1 MRRLAPLARVLA
13 LTLAFS
19 PFVLMPHA
27 PAHAAPAAL
36 SPAAA
41 ATEAAQQAATEGYL
55 YFYPLVAMDLTRRQ
69 FTHPSRGAD
78 GAPANMFHHGRT
90 LPRAGAATPWAN
102 VDMLRSSAW
111 LDLTDGPVVL
121 SVPDTAG
128 RLYTL
133 TLLDMWTD
141 VFATL
146 GKRTTGTAKGNT
158 VIVPPGWS
166 GTLPSGMA
174 RIDAPTVH
182 VWAKG
187 MIETHGPA
195 DQAAV
200 HTLQDGF
207 VLTPLAQWN
216 LPAQAPRTKPD
227 PSLDL
232 KIPVSEQV
240 DSMPTDAFFTYAAE
254 LLRKHPPHAT
264 DQPVLALLRRVGLA
278 PGRPFDFDKL
288 DHSAK
293 QGMRRGVRAARD
305 RMAPAAGHSL
315 RATDGWLQETGS
327 IGVYGND
334 WLRRA
339 LAAQAQPGS
348 GLPEDLTVLVLATD
362 SDGALLDGAHR
373 YALHLETGQLP
384 DAGAFWSLT
393 AYDSQGMPVPNPV
406 NRHALGSRDPLRYNA
421 DGSLDLVFSHAAPP
435 PEDQSNWLPIPA
447 AGPVGMLLRVYL
459 PGPAVRDGLWT
470 PPAVRRDVPEAA
482 DGGNGEPAAGE
493 PAAGEPASEDAAK
506 TDAPATSEAPVSN
519 KTASPSGA
527 AKPQANAPATP
538 PAKKP

>member
-1 MRRLAPLARVLA
+1 MRRLAPVARVLV
-13 LTLAFS
+13 LSLAFS
-19 PFVLMPHA
+19 PCVLMPQA
-27 PAHAAPAAL
+27 SVHAAPAAL

-41 ATEAAQQAATEGYL
+41 ATEAAQQAAIEGYL
-55 YFYPLVAMDLTRRQ
+55 YFYPLIAMDLTRRQ
-69 FTHPSRGAD
+69 FTHPARGAD
-78 GAPANMFHHGRT
+78 GAPANTFQHGRT
-90 LPRAGAATPWAN
+90 LPRAGDATPWAN
-102 VDMLRSSAW
+102 VDMLRSNAW

-158 VIVPPGWS
+158 VIVPPGWN

-174 RIDAPTVH
+174 RIDAPTVQ

-195 DQAAV
+195 DQATVNA
-200 HTLQDGF
+200 LQDGF

-232 KIPVSEQV
+232 KIPVREQV

-264 DQPVLALLRRVGLA
+264 DQPLLALLRRVGLV

-305 RMAPAAGHSL
+305 RMAAAAGHSL

-373 YALHLETGQLP
+373 YTLHLDSGRLP
-384 DAGAFWSLT
+384 DTGAFWSLT
-393 AYDSQGMPVPNPV
+393 AYDGQGLPVPNPV
-406 NRHALGSRDPLRYNA
+406 NRMALGSRDPLRYNA
-421 DGSLDLVFSHAAPP
+421 DGSLDLVFSNAAPP

-447 AGPVGMLLRVYL
+447 AGPVGMLLRVYT
-459 PGPAVRDGLWT
+459 PGPAVRDGVWT
-470 PPAVRRDVPEAA
+470 PPAVRRDIPQAEIPAVNDSAVEPETPPQTEVPATSA
-482 DGGNGEPAAGE
+482 
-493 PAAGEPASEDAAK
+493 
-506 TDAPATSEAPVSN
+506 APATAPD
-519 KTASPSGA
+519 
-527 AKPQANAPATP
+527 
-538 PAKKP
+538 KKP

>member
-1 MRRLAPLARVLA
+1 MRRFAPVARVLV
-13 LTLAFS
+13 LSLAFT
-19 PFVLMPHA
+19 PFVLMPQA
-27 PAHAAPAAL
+27 SVQAAPAAL

-41 ATEAAQQAATEGYL
+41 ATEAAQQAAIEGYL

-78 GAPANMFHHGRT
+78 GAPANTFQHGRT
-90 LPRAGAATPWAN
+90 LPRAGNATPWAN

-121 SVPDTAG
+121 TVPDTAG

-146 GKRTTGTAKGNT
+146 GKRTTGTAKGST

-182 VWAKG
+182 AWAKG

-195 DQAAV
+195 EQATVNA
-200 HTLQDGF
+200 LQDGF

-232 KIPVSEQV
+232 NTPVSEQV

-305 RMAPAAGHSL
+305 RMAAAAGHSL

-373 YALHLETGQLP
+373 YTLHLDSGQLP

-393 AYDSQGMPVPNPV
+393 AYDGQGMPVPNPV
-406 NRHALGSRDPLRYNA
+406 NRLALGSRDPLRYNA
-421 DGSLDLVFSHAAPP
+421 DGSLDLVFSNTAPAP
-435 PEDQSNWLPIPA
+435 GEQSNWLPIPA

-470 PPAVRRDVPEAA
+470 PPAMRREVPEAEVA
-482 DGGNGEPAAGE
+482 ETSNSAVEPETAAQTEVPTTAAVPAA
-493 PAAGEPASEDAAK
+493 
-506 TDAPATSEAPVSN
+506 
-519 KTASPSGA
+519 
-527 AKPQANAPATP
+527 P